1 GTDAGEI
8 ALGVQLPGLAPP
20 ARGRARPPVAGHVE
34 GHQPPVPAELRVR
47 HQGMPLPRIGARRM
61 QQEHDR
67 LGGVAGGLLE
77 DPAVVALGPVDAQ
90 VARLDPVE
98 CHGRGV
104 VRRSERRLRAVRI
117 RGHRPAGH
125 VAHRLDELFQEGE
138 RLRDRERLAAQLEAA
153 AGAQRRAHRLAPR
166 RRQRGQHLPPD
177 VRWRVGAY
185 CRGRPGMLDDRN
197 LFPVGHQHQAV
208 GQPAGQPGDRR
219 LGQRRGGEPVH
230 PCPGAHRIP
239 VPGFDNMAHSLH
251 ISNRVWQS
259 DNTTRP
265 PDDTHPTPG
274 GMTMSS
280 DRKCI
285 SSRPVDSTR
294 RGLVAA
300 AGVATV
306 AAGFPAIVRAQPKEV
321 NGGVIMP
328 LSGANAQFGINSR
341 NGIELV
347 ADEINEAGGIQ
358 GLGGAKIKLIVAD
371 GTSTPTTAANVAQRM
386 ISQNQVTAILGAFAS
401 SLTIAISEVTERRG
415 IPLLTM
421 SFADQITGR
430 GFKNI
435 FQVVSKASTIGRA
448 QFDDTLAIAKAA
460 GETVSKAAIMYEDT
474 AYGTAQAKGL
484 REAAKAAGVEVV
496 MDDAYPLGITD
507 VTPLITKLRNSG
519 AQMVFPV
526 SYLNDS
532 LLIIRTMRQQQID

>member
-1 GTDAGEI
+1 
-8 ALGVQLPGLAPP
+8 
-20 ARGRARPPVAGHVE
+20 
-34 GHQPPVPAELRVR
+34 
-47 HQGMPLPRIGARRM
+47 
-61 QQEHDR
+61 
-67 LGGVAGGLLE
+67 
-77 DPAVVALGPVDAQ
+77 
-90 VARLDPVE
+90 
-98 CHGRGV
+98 
-104 VRRSERRLRAVRI
+104 
-117 RGHRPAGH
+117 
-125 VAHRLDELFQEGE
+125 
-138 RLRDRERLAAQLEAA
+138 
-153 AGAQRRAHRLAPR
+153 
-166 RRQRGQHLPPD
+166 
-177 VRWRVGAY
+177 
-185 CRGRPGMLDDRN
+185 
-197 LFPVGHQHQAV
+197 
-208 GQPAGQPGDRR
+208 
-219 LGQRRGGEPVH
+219 
-230 PCPGAHRIP
+230 
-239 VPGFDNMAHSLH
+239 
-251 ISNRVWQS
+251 
-259 DNTTRP
+259 
-265 PDDTHPTPG
+265 
-274 GMTMSS
+274 MTMSS

-321 NGGVIMP
+321 NVGVIMP

-435 FQVVSKASTIGRA
+435 FQVVSKASTIGAA
-448 QFDDTLAIAKAA
+448 QFNDALAIAKAA
-460 GETVSKAAIMYEDT
+460 GETVTKAAIMYEDT

-532 LLIIRTMRQQQID
+532 LLIIRTMRQQQIDIPAIGGAAGYVIPDFVKGLGEFANDVLSVSPANYDRVPELTDRFEKRYGYFMVHEALEHAVCMGVLAEAMDICKSADPAKVRDTLAKERFEKGWSTAMTGAVKFDETGLNTLAKPVMVQWQEGRLRTVWPKDLATAPARWKGKTISL